1 MGAVVT
7 GGGEHRLALGGHLL
21 EVGVVGGQVVLLGLR
36 LAPAAG
42 DRGGVRAGQRR
53 VEGDLAGVRAR
64 LPYLRDLGVDA
75 LWFNPWY
82 PSPQADNG
90 YDIVD
95 YRRVDPAYG
104 TLADAEELIAAA
116 RAVGLR
122 TIVDVVPNHVSNEH
136 PWFREAVSSGPRS
149 PARSRF
155 WFRTGR
161 GTEYLDCLARAG

>member
-1 MGAVVT
+1 MAQVEPMSLPATRPARLEAAAAAWWRNAVVYQVYVRRLADGN
-7 GGGEHRLALGGHLL
+7 GGG
-21 EVGVVGGQVVLLGLR
+21 
-36 LAPAAG
+36 
-42 DRGGVRAGQRR
+42 
-53 VEGDLAGVRAR
+53 EGDLAGVRAR

-95 YRRVDPAYG
+95 YRQVDRAYG

-136 PWFREAVSSGPRS
+136 PWFREAVSSEPGSR
-149 PARSRF
+149 ARSRF
-155 WFRTGR
+155 W
-161 GTEYLDCLARAG
+161 